1 MLARDRGVA
10 DAPVLNEPAARDPW
24 DVPAVA
30 ARAVEGPR
38 VMIRVPARFTDMQAE
53 QPDLAL
59 AWRLQTRAL
68 FTACFARGY
77 RAVDFLK
84 DTRGGGAYLLALP
97 AAGD

>member
-10 DAPVLNEPAARDPW
+10 DAPVLNEPASREPW
-24 DVPAVA
+24 DVPAA
-30 ARAVEGPR
+30 AVRAVEGPR
-38 VMIRVPARFTDMQAE
+38 VLIRVPARFTEMQAE

-68 FTACFARGY
+68 FTDGFARGY

-84 DTRGGGAYLLALP
+84 DGRGGGAYLLAAP
-97 AAGD
+97 EI